1 MEQNVKSRCDIDL
14 HFCPIRE
21 PVDFAEHMARQ
32 HEVLMCRNWI
42 EICHVIF
49 SFRKDR
55 EGDIGVTLAWLRD
68 LPRRVKTLNKRRH
81 KPVIRKLGA
90 E

>member
-1 MEQNVKSRCDIDL
+1 MERNVKSRFDIDL
-14 HFCPIRE
+14 HLCPIWQS
-21 PVDFAEHMARQ
+21 VYFAKNMARQ
-32 HEVLMCRNWI
+32 HEVLMCGNWI
-42 EICHVIF
+42 EICNAIF

-68 LPRRVKTLNKRRH
+68 LPRRTKTFYKRRH
-81 KPVIRKLGA
+81 KPVIRKVSA